1 MMVMMIT
8 LFTSQISSV
17 AQVLQ
22 CLSNISSPHS
32 ILFLNVCSAHTGA
45 MTRPS
50 FALHNAFSLLVVVVV
65 IVWLLNATVPGES
78 EWLKILLDC
87 QLA

>member
-1 MMVMMIT
+1 MVNIQ
-8 LFTSQISSV
+8 S
-17 AQVLQ
+17 
-22 CLSNISSPHS
+22 CLSNISSRHS
-32 ILFLNVCSAHTGA
+32 ILFLKVCSAHTGA

-50 FALHNAFSLLVVVVV
+50 FALHNAFLLLVVVAV
-65 IVWLLNATVPGES
+65 IVWLLNATVPAER

>member
-1 MMVMMIT
+1 
-8 LFTSQISSV
+8 
-17 AQVLQ
+17 
-22 CLSNISSPHS
+22 
-32 ILFLNVCSAHTGA
+32 

-50 FALHNAFSLLVVVVV
+50 FALHNAFLLLVVVVV
-65 IVWLLNATVPGES
+65 IVWLLNATVPAER

>member
-1 MMVMMIT
+1 MVNIQ
-8 LFTSQISSV
+8 S
-17 AQVLQ
+17 

-32 ILFLNVCSAHTGA
+32 ILFLKVCAAHTGA

-50 FALHNAFSLLVVVVV
+50 FALHNAFLLLVVVAV
-65 IVWLLNATVPGES
+65 IVWLLNATVPAER

>member
-1 MMVMMIT
+1 MVNIQ
-8 LFTSQISSV
+8 S
-17 AQVLQ
+17 
-22 CLSNISSPHS
+22 CLSNISSPHF
-32 ILFLNVCSAHTGA
+32 ILFLKVCSAHTGA

-50 FALHNAFSLLVVVVV
+50 FALYNAFLLLVVVAV
-65 IVWLLNATVPGES
+65 IVWLLNATVPAER

>member
-1 MMVMMIT
+1 MVNIQ
-8 LFTSQISSV
+8 S
-17 AQVLQ
+17 

-32 ILFLNVCSAHTGA
+32 ILFLKVCSAHTGA

-50 FALHNAFSLLVVVVV
+50 FALHNAFSLLVVVAV
-65 IVWLLNATVPGES
+65 IVWLLNATVPGER